1 MKPIFTLEYFCYF
14 FYRDLVGS
22 SDAQKDEA
30 EEKEVEKEKQKWT
43 VNVETLVVKTDLVI
57 WIILNMI
64 LSLLLIVCE
73 LQVTDQLRN
82 SLDRC
87 WGSLSECQVT
97 PIFFFRFLLV
107 GLK

>member
-1 MKPIFTLEYFCYF
+1 M
-14 FYRDLVGS
+14 GS
-22 SDAQKDEA
+22 SDAQKAEA

-73 LQVTDQLRN
+73 LQETDQLRN
-82 SLDRC
+82 SVD
-87 WGSLSECQVT
+87 
-97 PIFFFRFLLV
+97 P
-107 GLK
+107 

>member
-1 MKPIFTLEYFCYF
+1 M
-14 FYRDLVGS
+14 GS
-22 SDAQKDEA
+22 SDAKKDEA

-73 LQVTDQLRN
+73 HQVTDQLRN
-82 SLDRC
+82 SVDRC
-87 WGSLSECQVT
+87 WGSLSEC
-97 PIFFFRFLLV
+97 
-107 GLK
+107 